1 MKTTKTNIQFPF
13 FATRDQ
19 ARRTVKNL
27 RSSGKVVS
35 LKDNGKDLPRGQRWE
50 VVITAS
56 VSVYKAVKPSKANKT
71 KYSNKGWDIRKA
83 DTGIGGYKLY
93 HDGVFLCHR
102 DTKIECYQQGV
113 KIGNQNKI
121 ETKSLNYK

>member
-1 MKTTKTNIQFPF
+1 MKTVNNIQFPF

-27 RSSGKVVS
+27 RSSGKVVT

-50 VVITAS
+50 VVITAPVS
-56 VSVYKAVKPSKANKT
+56 VSKVVKPSKAT
-71 KYSNKGWDIRKA
+71 KEVKYTNTGWDIRKA

-93 HDGVFLCHR
+93 RDGVFICHR

-121 ETKSLNYK
+121 ETKSLNY

>member
-1 MKTTKTNIQFPF
+1 MKNTKTTTQFPF

-50 VVITAS
+50 VVLQAPVS
-56 VSVYKAVKPSKANKT
+56 VSKVVKTSKVT
-71 KYSNKGWDIRKA
+71 KVQYSNKGWDIRKSE
-83 DTGIGGYKLY
+83 TGIGGYKLFR
-93 HDGVFLCHR
+93 DGVFICHR
-102 DTKIECYQQGV
+102 DTKIACYQEGV
-113 KIGNQNKI
+113 KIGNRNKV
-121 ETKSLNYK
+121 ETTSLNYK

>member
-1 MKTTKTNIQFPF
+1 MKTVNNIQFPF

-56 VSVYKAVKPSKANKT
+56 VSVSKDVKPSKLNKV
-71 KYSNKGWDIRKA
+71 KYSNKGWDCRKST
-83 DTGIGGYKLY
+83 TGIGGFNVYYDDEFIFNSDYK
-93 HDGVFLCHR
+93 
-102 DTKIECYQQGV
+102 YQASHEAKQYAH
-113 KIGNQNKI
+113 KNKI
-121 ETKSLNYK
+121 EVATLNF

>member
-56 VSVYKAVKPSKANKT
+56 VSVSKDVKPSKVNKVQ
-71 KYSNKGWDIRKA
+71 YSNKGWDCRKSE
-83 DTGIGGYKLY
+83 TGIGGFNVYYDGQFIFNSDYKY
-93 HDGVFLCHR
+93 QASDKAKEYAHKH
-102 DTKIECYQQGV
+102 KIEV
-113 KIGNQNKI
+113 V
-121 ETKSLNYK
+121 TLNF

>member
-1 MKTTKTNIQFPF
+1 MKTVNNIQFPF

-27 RSSGKVVS
+27 QSSGKVVS

-50 VVITAS
+50 VVITAPVS
-56 VSVYKAVKPSKANKT
+56 VSQDVKPSKVTKV

-93 HDGVFLCHR
+93 RDGVFICHR

-113 KIGNQNKI
+113 KIGHQNKI
-121 ETKSLNYK
+121 ETKSLNY

>member
-35 LKDNGKDLPRGQRWE
+35 LKDNGKDLPKGQRWE

-56 VSVYKAVKPSKANKT
+56 VNVSKVVKSSKVTKV
-71 KYSNKGWDIRKA
+71 KYSNKGWDCRKST
-83 DTGIGGYKLY
+83 TGIGGFNVYY
-93 HDGVFLCHR
+93 DGQFIFNSDHKYQASAQAKQYAH
-102 DTKIECYQQGV
+102 THKIEV
-113 KIGNQNKI
+113 V
-121 ETKSLNYK
+121 TLNF